1 MKKGKYNQNNE
12 LRRVD
17 VDGILAIS
25 ENETLKREL
34 LHVRALLIES
44 ERKRREQKKAAQ
56 KEKDEIMGFCGCT
69 ALLVVMAMCV
79 VGSAPWTAIFIALG
93 ILAMMRKVGW
103 L

>member
-1 MKKGKYNQNNE
+1 MKNKKKMPSE
-12 LRRVD
+12 ARHID
-17 VDGILAIS
+17 VEGILAIS

-34 LHVRALLIES
+34 IRMSAMLLES
-44 ERKRREQKKAAQ
+44 ERKCRDQKKAAQ

-69 ALLVVMAMCV
+69 ALLVVMAMCA

-93 ILAMMRKVGW
+93 IVAIMKKVGW

>member
-1 MKKGKYNQNNE
+1 MKNKRNNPQE
-12 LRRVD
+12 VRHVD

-34 LHVRALLIES
+34 LHVSALLMES

-56 KEKDEIMGFCGCT
+56 KEKDEIMGFVGVT
-69 ALLVVMAMCV
+69 AGLVVLAGAV
-79 VGSAPWTAIFIALG
+79 LSSAAWTSAFICLG
-93 ILAMMRKVGW
+93 IAACMKKVGW

>member
-1 MKKGKYNQNNE
+1 MKKSKYNQHNE
-12 LRRVD
+12 LSHTD
-17 VDGILAIS
+17 VEGILAIS

-34 LHVRALLIES
+34 LHVSALLMES

-69 ALLVVMAMCV
+69 ALLVVMAMCAV
-79 VGSAPWTAIFIALG
+79 SSAPWSAIFIALG